1 MKDCSLT
8 KPDGTDY
15 AFSFT
20 DISKAIKY
28 AFEHDIA
35 YIKTPYGVLSLIDND
50 TYQSVMYYNGMEMTD
65 EKV

>member
-8 KPDGTDY
+8 KKDGGEY
-15 AFSFT
+15 KFSYEN
-20 DISKAIKY
+20 IGKAIQY
-28 AFEHDIA
+28 AFENDIA

-50 TYQSVMYYNGMEMTD
+50 TYESVMYFGGMEMTD